1 MLMLLMAVTTSW
13 AFEPGEAITDMS
25 LLKEGDYVL
34 IKNVGRQKY
43 AYENPGNRWI
53 GNGAEATDLTY
64 AWQVHIEEGGKYS
77 FSSVIGYYIPT
88 PLDGQAMYTVAATD
102 ETKDEF
108 TFTAH
113 PDDNTKWLVKS
124 TNANIYWDGQ
134 ASQFVGWAGNG
145 TNSQFEILSIEVSS
159 VEIDEYLTN
168 ALQSVKDASKA
179 EVQLLATATNL
190 YPAAETTL
198 AAIEAVTLATTTPAY
213 VAIEEVKALVAS
225 YKKAAYQAL
234 EGKYFSIMTPARD
247 NGYLEM
253 GASQVNGAASLASPA
268 ATWKFVENNGKV
280 NIYNEYTNKYLCE
293 PAGNSA
299 TVAVTAD
306 QASAGAYD
314 LIVNSTDSDED
325 GAVIKLTSNGKS
337 VHVAGGGALV
347 RWDNGGASEY
357 NVVELADTDIASIA
371 ETYKATVLATLEN
384 WATLTVVFDAAL
396 IDNAKTAINA
406 VTSTGFEACAAY
418 DAELKKVTDAVAAKM
433 FTFQTTATD
442 ANRNGVWVSANA
454 STMKAIGAD
463 TQDYN
468 AIWSLRHAAGTSF
481 YMYNELN
488 SVYMGA
494 PSSNCPLTTT
504 PSVAYTFEIVDA
516 ENGIVEMHTNGETMH
531 ASNHTDDKLLNWDGN
546 EAASRWYIRTIDVAA
561 DIQTILDG
569 LTEADYAEVPALGQ
583 YPKAAYDALVEAR
596 TSARTVAEVEA
607 AIAAFNKTKNIPVY
621 FIRSAHNGYAAG
633 SAIYYDGAWKWKTAN
648 KYDKQMWMTIPAY
661 AQANVPAVDAYDSE
675 GTSYEICDY
684 LTGTV
689 MRGKSVQIVKINGLD
704 NAYNLQYNADA
715 NSTDAAQ
722 HAKDTKDLVN
732 WKPATATD
740 ALASA
745 WYVDYLGTSF
755 ELDQLTDEKIA
766 ALAAL
771 QTAYNAKAFYADAVM
786 GDGLGEYTG
795 DRDAI
800 VAVLPAAETIGAKTL
815 AEQAV
820 LSIDDINAA
829 TDALNNVTALA
840 INLPVQGKYYRIKGA
855 CDATPA
861 NYYITGNTN
870 ADGGR
875 IACKAEADAST
886 IFYYN
891 DGKLLAYNSGV
902 YIGVNGSNYKFSSV
916 DGTTPAT
923 AIEFAGSPRQAG
935 AYTVKSADR
944 FLYYK
949 VYNGEV
955 EIDRNQNNN
964 SDNLDWTLEEVT
976 ELPVTVTAAGY
987 ATLYAPVAL
996 TVPADGVKAY
1006 TVSIN
1011 EGGWAD
1017 LNEIASGVIPANTGV
1032 VLAGEG
1038 SHSFAIT
1045 TAAAFEGENALE
1057 GTVAATNV
1065 TKDAY
1070 VLGYINVAEEGEE
1083 EKKEVGFYTATKNQ
1097 VENTA
1102 WKNNSHKAYLPKPEG
1117 SNAVSYS
1124 FRFGEGTTG
1133 ISEVKGENG
1142 NVKAIYDLT
1151 GRRVENIS
1159 APGIYI
1165 VGGKKVLVK

>member
-1 MLMLLMAVTTSW
+1 MLMLLCAVATFAQTELPEFTTD
-13 AFEPGEAITDMS
+13 EANPVWYTISNTRSASGKYLYYTEAGVKDSNEKTAAS
-25 LLKEGDYVL
+25 LFYVT
-34 IKNVGRQKY
+34 GT
-43 AYENPGNRWI
+43 
-53 GNGAEATDLTY
+53 AEACYIHNYATDKLFTGKSAWNETGVACALT
-64 AWQVHIEEGGKYS
+64 V
-77 FSSVIGYYIPT
+77 SSHNTGLMIGY
-88 PLDGQAMYTVAATD
+88 
-102 ETKDEF
+102 
-108 TFTAH
+108 
-113 PDDNTKWLVKS
+113 
-124 TNANIYWDGQ
+124 
-134 ASQFVGWAGNG
+134 NG
-145 TNSQFEILSIEVSS
+145 TFLNEQNTANGYTEWTDVNDLGSIFVFEKVTDFSMV
-159 VEIDEYLTN
+159 IDVP
-168 ALQSVKDASKA
+168 AAKAAAKA
-179 EVQLLATATNL
+179 EVELLATATNL
-190 YPAAETTL
+190 YPAAEATL
-198 AAIEAVTLATTTPAY
+198 AAIENVTPAATTIEGLNA
-213 VAIEEVKALVAS
+213 AIEEVEALVAS
-225 YKKAAYQAL
+225 YKKAAYEAL
-234 EGKYFSIMTPARD
+234 SGKYFSIQTPARTA
-247 NGYLEM
+247 GYLEM
-253 GASQVNGAASLASPA
+253 GALNVNGAASLASPA

-293 PAGNSA
+293 PAGNSE

-314 LIVNSTDSDED
+314 LIVNSTDSDSDSD

-337 VHVAGGGALV
+337 VHVASGGALV
-347 RWDNGGASEY
+347 RWDNGGASEF
-357 NVVELADTDIASIA
+357 NVVELADTDLASITEA
-371 ETYKATVLATLEN
+371 YKATVLATLDN
-384 WATLTVVFDAAL
+384 WATLTVVFDATL
-396 IDNAKTAINA
+396 IDDAKAAINA

-418 DAELKKVTDAVAAKM
+418 DAEFKKVTDAVAAKM

-494 PSSNCPLTTT
+494 PSSNCPLTAT
-504 PSVAYTFEIVDA
+504 PSVVYTFEIVDA

-531 ASNHTDDKLLNWDGN
+531 ASNHTDDKLLDWDGN

-561 DIQTILDG
+561 DIQAILDG
-569 LTEADYAEVPALGQ
+569 LTEDDYAEVPALGQ
-583 YPKAAYDALVEAR
+583 YTKAAYDALVEAR
-596 TSARTVAEVEA
+596 TSARTVAEIEA

-621 FIRSAHNGYAAG
+621 FIRSAHDGYAAG

-648 KYDKQMWMTIPAY
+648 KYDKQMWMAIPEY
-661 AQANVPAVDAYDSE
+661 TEENVPAVNAYSAE

-684 LTGTV
+684 LTGTA
-689 MRGKSVQIVKINGLD
+689 MRGKRVQIVAIEGLE

-722 HAKDTKDLVN
+722 HAKDTKELVN

-786 GDGLGEYTG
+786 GDGLGQYKG
-795 DRDAI
+795 DKAAI
-800 VAVLPAAETIGAKTL
+800 VAALPAAETIGAKTL

-829 TDALNNVTALA
+829 TTALNNAEALV
-840 INLPVQGKYYRIKGA
+840 INLPEEGKYYRIKGA
-855 CDATPA
+855 CDATLA

-870 ADGGR
+870 ADEGR
-875 IACKAEADAST
+875 IACKADADAST
-886 IFYYN
+886 IFFYN
-891 DGKLLAYNSGV
+891 DDKLLAYNSGL
-902 YIGVNGSNYKFSSV
+902 YIGVNSSNYKFSSV

-923 AIEFAGSPRQAG
+923 EITFAGSPRQAG

-949 VYNGEV
+949 VYNGAV
-955 EIDRNQNNN
+955 EIDRNTDND
-964 SDNLDWTLEEVT
+964 SANLDWTLEEVT

-987 ATLYAPVAL
+987 ATLFAPVAL
-996 TVPADGVKAY
+996 TVPSDVTAH
-1006 TVSIN
+1006 TVTLN
-1011 EGGWAD
+1011 GEWAI
-1017 LNEIASGVIPANTGV
+1017 LSEALTTIPANTGV
-1032 VLAGEG
+1032 VLVGAG

-1045 TAAAFEGENALE
+1045 TANAFEGENALE

-1070 VLGYINVAEEGEE
+1070 VLGVVDD
-1083 EKKEVGFYTATKNQ
+1083 KVGFYTATKNQ
-1097 VENTA
+1097 AEDAA

-1133 ISEVKGENG
+1133 IEKVEIRNEKSE
-1142 NVKAIYDLT
+1142 IYDLT
-1151 GRRVENIS
+1151 GRRVEAIT

>member
-1 MLMLLMAVTTSW
+1 MLMLLVAVTTSW
-13 AFEPGEAITDMS
+13 AFEPGEAIADMS

-34 IKNVGRQKY
+34 IKNAGRGKY
-43 AYENPGNRWI
+43 AYENPENRWI

-77 FSSVIGYYIPT
+77 FSSVIGCYIPT
-88 PLDGQAMYTVAATD
+88 PLNGKAMYTVAATD

-113 PDDNTKWLVKS
+113 PEDNTKWLVQS
-124 TNANIYWDGQ
+124 TNDNNIYWDGQ
-134 ASQFVGWAGNG
+134 GSQFVGWLGNG
-145 TNSQFEILSIEVSS
+145 ENSRFEILSIEVSS

-213 VAIEEVKALVAS
+213 VAIDEVKALVAS
-225 YKKAAYQAL
+225 YKKAAYEAL
-234 EGKYFSIMTPARD
+234 SGKYFSIQTPARTA
-247 NGYLEM
+247 GYLEM
-253 GASQVNGAASLASPA
+253 GALNVNGAASLASPA

-293 PAGNSA
+293 PAGGSE

-314 LIVNSTDSDED
+314 LIVNSTDSDSD
-325 GAVIKLTSNGKS
+325 GAVIKLTSNSKS
-337 VHVAGGGALV
+337 VHLDGNGKLV
-347 RWDNGGASEY
+347 RWDNGGASEF
-357 NVVELADTDIASIA
+357 NVVELADTDLASITTA
-371 ETYKATVLATLEN
+371 YKATVLATLDN

-396 IDNAKTAINA
+396 IADAKAAINA
-406 VTSTGFEACAAY
+406 ITSTGFEACAAY
-418 DAELKKVTDAVAAKM
+418 DAELEKVTDAVAVKM
-433 FTFQTTATD
+433 FTFQTKATD
-442 ANRNGVWVSANA
+442 AGRNGVWVSANA

-468 AIWSLRHAAGTSF
+468 AIWSLRHAGGTSF

-494 PSSNCPLTTT
+494 PSSNCPLTAT

-516 ENGIVEMHTNGETMH
+516 ENGIVEMKCNGETMH
-531 ASNHTDDKLLNWDGN
+531 ASNHTDNKLLNYDYDQD
-546 EAASRWYIRTIDVAA
+546 ASRWYIRTIDVAA
-561 DIQTILDG
+561 DIQTILDR
-569 LTEADYAEVPALGQ
+569 LTEDDYAEVPALGQ

-675 GTSYEICDY
+675 GTSYKICDY

-766 ALAAL
+766 ALVAL
-771 QTAYNAKAFYADAVM
+771 QTAYNSKAFYADAVM
-786 GDGLGEYTG
+786 GDLLGQYKG
-795 DRDAI
+795 DKDAI
-800 VAVLPAAETIGAKTL
+800 VDALPAAETIGAKTL

-855 CDATPA
+855 CNATPA

-870 ADGGR
+870 TDGGR
-875 IACKAEADAST
+875 IACKADADAST
-886 IFYYN
+886 IFFFN
-891 DGKLLAYNSGV
+891 DGKLLAYNSGL
-902 YIGVNGSNYKFSSV
+902 YIGVNSSNYKFSSV

-923 AIEFAGSPRQAG
+923 EITFAGSPRQAG

-949 VYNGEV
+949 VYNGAV
-955 EIDRNQNNN
+955 EIDRSQDN
-964 SDNLDWTLEEVT
+964 SSANLDWTLEEVT
-976 ELPVTVTAAGY
+976 ELPVTITAAGY
-987 ATLYAPVAL
+987 ATLFAPVAL
-996 TVPADGVKAY
+996 NVPDGVTAH
-1006 TVSIN
+1006 TVTLN
-1011 EGGWAD
+1011 GEWAT
-1017 LNEIASGVIPANTGV
+1017 LSEALEVIPANTGV

-1038 SHSFAIT
+1038 SYDFEIT
-1045 TAAAFEGENALE
+1045 TSDPFAGENALE

-1083 EKKEVGFYTATKNQ
+1083 EKKEVGFYKATKNQ
-1097 VENTA
+1097 LGNTA

-1117 SNAVSYS
+1117 AEGVASYS

-1133 ISEVKGENG
+1133 VDEITDNRVQSTG
-1142 NVKAIYDLT
+1142 IYDLT

-1159 APGIYI
+1159 APGIY
-1165 VGGKKVLVK
+1165 VVNGKKVLVK